1 MPIYFVDAE
10 HRTQSLVYA
19 RQVLYHWI
27 TSSAW
32 ENKTWLKSNIGQ
44 HSDHV
49 FWICYIIHMEK
60 NQNTPNSAPKRNVY

>member
-1 MPIYFVDAE
+1 
-10 HRTQSLVYA
+10 
-19 RQVLYHWI
+19 
-27 TSSAW
+27 
-32 ENKTWLKSNIGQ
+32 LKSNVGQ